1 MRARKLVIL
10 TLIIVALLSGACA
23 PIDKYRATVPELRA
37 TLLLANL
44 SPQSDLDK
52 LTPQQVRA
60 KGNRLLMLLKGK
72 PLTDAL
78 IAEAA
83 EIAATEVSP
92 IDDVRADRQ
101 YRLDI
106 VSYLVRDG
114 LTKLR

>member
-1 MRARKLVIL
+1 MPYLPDAQGVFRKVARRNEVDLSTVCGTVLKTGNEYRIAMGSVAPTPLRL
-10 TLIIVALLSGACA
+10 PKTEALLK
-23 PIDKYRATVPELRA
+23 D
-37 TLLLANL
+37 
-44 SPQSDLDK
+44 
-52 LTPQQVRA
+52 
-60 KGNRLLMLLKGK
+60 K

-78 IAEAA
+78 IEEAA
-83 EIAATEVSP
+83 ALAATEVSP